1 MSFRPLERPSVRRA
15 SVVALCLLAL
25 LFAVQTW
32 RKAYRP
38 DGNDLTSYLA
48 ASHALAEGSN
58 PYAVDTPFPYIYPL
72 FPALALIPLA
82 KAPYGAAVL
91 LWFALSIAAL
101 AWVLAWIARR
111 EDPEGRARDAV
122 PIAAI
127 ALILLTEVVQ
137 NNLLNG
143 QVNFVVLACSVA
155 AIRAGS
161 TGFTSAA
168 WWGAAIA
175 TKILP
180 LALAPWWVLR
190 RRPLVIIGAVAI
202 AIALAL
208 APVLVAGRGAIEWTT
223 EYLRGFVGA
232 SLQDGVSTD
241 TLRFSL
247 YGLVSRL
254 APDVSWLPLACA
266 LVVLGGATLADT
278 RRRSREDDHVA
289 YAMYLAVIPL
299 ASPKSETHHLAFV
312 LPAAYICALR
322 TLRHRL
328 PAGDWRRRTA
338 FLSAAL
344 FSTASLLDVARNWW
358 WCLALLALWA
368 TIGGLLFEETE
379 GTERTETQRRNG
391 VNGGATEK

>member
-1 MSFRPLERPSVRRA
+1 MSFLRPLQRPSVRRA
-15 SVVALCLLAL
+15 SVVVLGLLVL

-48 ASHALAEGSN
+48 ASRALAEGSN
-58 PYAVDTPFPYIYPL
+58 PYEVDTPFPYIYPL

-127 ALILLTEVVQ
+127 VLILLTEVVQ

-143 QVNFVVLACSVA
+143 QVNFVVLACCLA

-168 WWGAAIA
+168 WWGVAIA

-180 LALAPWWVLR
+180 LGLAPWWLLR
-190 RRPLVIIGAVAI
+190 RRPLVIIGAVGI
-202 AIALAL
+202 AIALAV
-208 APVLVAGRGAIEWTT
+208 APVLVAGRGAVEWTT

-266 LVVLGGATLADT
+266 LVVLGGAALADA

-322 TLRHRL
+322 IMRYRIQ
-328 PAGDWRRRTA
+328 AGDWRRRTA

-358 WCLALLALWA
+358 WGLALLALWA
-368 TIGGLLFEETE
+368 TIGGLLTE
-379 GTERTETQRRNG
+379 DRCANG
-391 VNGGATEK
+391 RS

>member
-1 MSFRPLERPSVRRA
+1 
-15 SVVALCLLAL
+15 
-25 LFAVQTW
+25 
-32 RKAYRP
+32 
-38 DGNDLTSYLA
+38 
-48 ASHALAEGSN
+48 
-58 PYAVDTPFPYIYPL
+58 VDTPFPYIYPL

-143 QVNFVVLACSVA
+143 QVNFVVLACCLA

-168 WWGAAIA
+168 WWGVAIA

-180 LALAPWWVLR
+180 LGLAPWWLLR
-190 RRPLVIIGAVAI
+190 RRPLVIIGAVGI

-208 APVLVAGRGAIEWTT
+208 APVLVAGRGAVEWTT

-241 TLRFSL
+241 TLRFSF
-247 YGLVSRL
+247 YGLVGHL
-254 APDVSWLPLACA
+254 APDVAWLPLACA
-266 LVVLGGATLADT
+266 LVVLGGAALADA

-322 TLRHRL
+322 IMRYRIQ
-328 PAGDWRRRTA
+328 AGDWRRRTA

-358 WCLALLALWA
+358 WGLALLALWA
-368 TIGGLLFEETE
+368 TIGGLLTE
-379 GTERTETQRRNG
+379 DRCANG
-391 VNGGATEK
+391 RS